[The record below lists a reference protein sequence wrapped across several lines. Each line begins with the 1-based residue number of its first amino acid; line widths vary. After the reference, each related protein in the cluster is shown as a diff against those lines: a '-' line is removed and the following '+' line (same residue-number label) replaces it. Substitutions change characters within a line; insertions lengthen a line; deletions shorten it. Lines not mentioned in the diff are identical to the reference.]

1 MKFWRFY
8 DYCSPAGNNLIEEWY
23 DDQDVNVQAAFDATL
38 NNLAG
43 VRMWHDRTDFK
54 MLHGKHSGLG
64 EIRFKVGKVQYRP
77 VGFYGDDERGT
88 FILLVGAS
96 KKQNVFTP
104 PNAFD
109 LALTRQRLL
118 AQNAARTEERE
129 IV

>member
-23 DDQDVNVQAAFDATL
+23 ADQETDVQAAFDITL

-43 VRMWHDRTDFK
+43 LRSWHGRTDFS
-54 MLHGKHSGLG
+54 MLHGAHARLG
-64 EIRFKVGKVQYRP
+64 EIRFKTGKVQYRP
-77 VGFYGDDERGT
+77 VGFFGSARGT

-96 KKQNVFTP
+96 KKQNVYTP

-109 LALTRQRLL
+109 LAVTRRRLL
-118 AQNAARTEERE
+118 AQNVGRTEERD
-129 IV
+129 VV